1 VLGCAAALLAAGSAA
16 PRPLANSGE
25 VSDPAGDSGPAPD
38 LTTIALSND
47 DNGIVTW
54 RISFGNRPL
63 FFRPDFLQI
72 FLDADLQ
79 SGTGPE
85 GFELMIQ
92 VAFPLASGLF
102 RWNGSAYDRVDAG
115 FEAAT
120 GSGEISFSIDF
131 RQLGSQSLRFYI
143 YADTEPATSDDL
155 WDEAPNAPGVLLY
168 AVQVPLVLD
177 SFTPP
182 KVVRAGQK
190 LSVAVG
196 VWTNDELLP
205 KTSCRARIG
214 RKAVTGKPA
223 WASILVPSPL
233 PDWAALSRKGVASC
247 RFAVSRKAR
256 GKTINV
262 TMAMTKEGV
271 TLREVFSQKIR

>member
-1 VLGCAAALLAAGSAA
+1 MLACVAALLAAGSAA
-16 PRPLANSGE
+16 PRPFANSGE

-47 DNGIVTW
+47 DNGNVTW
-54 RISFGNRPL
+54 RITFGNRPL

-72 FLDADLQ
+72 FLNTDLRAD
-79 SGTGPE
+79 TGPE

-102 RWNGSAYDRVDAG
+102 RWNGSTYDRVDAG
-115 FEAAT
+115 FDAAT
-120 GSGEISFSIDF
+120 GSGEISFTIDF
-131 RQLGSQSLRFYI
+131 RQLGSQSLFFYV
-143 YADTEPATSDDL
+143 YADTEPTTSDDL

-168 AVQVPLVLD
+168 AVKVPLVLD

-182 KVVRAGQK
+182 KIVRAGQK

-196 VWTNDELLP
+196 VWTDDELSP

-214 RKAVTGKPA
+214 RKTVTGKPA
-223 WASILVPSPL
+223 WAPILVPSPL
-233 PDWAALSRKGVASC
+233 PDWDALSRKGVASC
-247 RFAVSRKAR
+247 RFVVPRKAR